1 MLAGVGL
8 ALAAVLLLL
17 FWRAVFQNR
26 ILAPT
31 DLIFTSAFF
40 REVAPE
46 GFRRPSNPQLFD
58 QVYQFAPWRL
68 FARESFASGELP
80 VWNPHSLAGTPFVA
94 TQQTAIFHPYNLLL
108 LLVPYE
114 RTFVVSAILRLLT
127 AGVLTFLLA
136 RRLGVAPLG
145 SLLSAL
151 AFMLSGYLV
160 VGVGHPHIGVA
171 VWLPGTALAAEL
183 ILAARTRRARW
194 RSTALLAIVVGVG
207 FLGGH
212 VETSV
217 DILLGVGLYVLIRW
231 HQLGWS
237 RATTVTER
245 LSPLLLFVGGWLLGA
260 GIGGAQLVP
269 FLEWLPLSA
278 EAGAR
283 ASGSAFVIFDAA
295 ALKNLALLPLFLFP
309 NLYNNPTWDS
319 PYFDFL
325 PWGRNFHSDIL
336 WVGVLP
342 FLLAI
347 VGVLRCWRSNPVV
360 RAWTIVAL
368 LALAR
373 ALYLPVVDWLNQL
386 PLLELGKPHLF
397 RMIASFGVCL
407 LAGFGADALFSE
419 RFGDDRAGRLWRWL
433 CGGVVVAG
441 VAIMLAGKLVL
452 PNYRDRLLVVD
463 RALAEDFHQSIG
475 GDPRPPEYFERQA
488 RQRVRNRLLAFRLRN
503 VGMYA
508 PALIAG
514 GALAVGLLARRRGWS
529 RELRGALLL
538 LAAADLVGFAW
549 DYNPTVARDAF
560 YPAPPLLDPVR
571 RDPTLFRF
579 SATVRDLTAD
589 AHMMFDLSDIRGLD
603 FPTRWYAMYAGLAPE
618 HVRWRKITFSGFDSP
633 LLRVLNLKYVFAA
646 TGRVP
651 LAAEH
656 VAQVYPGERGQLW
669 EVCDPQPRS
678 FMVYDAVV
686 AATDPEAGRLLQ
698 ENPERVFSRVVL
710 AADKAELPTR
720 PVQGGDPGGAVEVV
734 EYTPRRTAWRVHTG
748 KAGYLFTGDA
758 FYPGWRAE
766 LDGQATPLYRANLAF
781 RAVYVPPGEHVV
793 VHTFDPRSVRLGL
806 LMSLGSL
813 AAAALLLMMPFR
825 SSPR

>member
-8 ALAAVLLLL
+8 TLAAVLLLL

-58 QVYQFAPWRL
+58 QVYQFAPWRH
-68 FARESFASGELP
+68 FARASFAAGELP

-183 ILAARTRRARW
+183 ILAARTRRARC
-194 RSTALLAIVVGVG
+194 RSTALMAIVVGIG

-217 DILLGVGLYVLIRW
+217 DILLGVGLYFLIRW

-237 RATTVTER
+237 RARARTER
-245 LSPLLLFVGGWLLGA
+245 LSPLLLLAGGWLLGA
-260 GIGGAQLVP
+260 GLGGAQLVP

-283 ASGSAFVIFDAA
+283 AGGSAFVIFDPA

-373 ALYLPVVDWLNQL
+373 ALYLPIVDWLNQL

-397 RMIASFGVCL
+397 RMIASFSVCL

-419 RFGDDRAGRLWRWL
+419 PLGDHPAGRLWRWL
-433 CGGVVVAG
+433 CGGVVITG

-452 PNYRDRLLVVD
+452 PNYRDRLLALD
-463 RALAEDFHQSIG
+463 RALAENFHESIG
-475 GDPRPPEYFERQA
+475 GEPRPPEYFERQA
-488 RQRVRNRLLAFRLRN
+488 KQRVRNRIVAFRLRN

-514 GALAVGLLARRRGWS
+514 GALALGLLARRRGWS
-529 RELRGALLL
+529 LELRGALLL
-538 LAAADLVGFAW
+538 LVAADLVGFAW

-571 RDPTLFRF
+571 RDPALFRF

-603 FPTRWYAMYAGLAPE
+603 FPTRWYATYAGLAPE

-656 VAQVYPGERGQLW
+656 VAQVYPGARGQLW
-669 EVCDPQPRS
+669 EVRDPQPRS

-686 AATDPEAGRLLQ
+686 AATDQEAGRLLQ
-698 ENPERVFSRVVL
+698 EEPEAVFSRVVL
-710 AADKAELPTR
+710 AAYGPELPKR
-720 PVQGGDPGGAVEVV
+720 PRQGNAPSAEVAVV
-734 EYTPRRTAWRVHTG
+734 EYTPQRSVWRVRTEE
-748 KAGYLFTGDA
+748 AGYLFTGDS
-758 FYPGWRAE
+758 FYPGWTAE
-766 LDGQATPLYRANLAF
+766 LDGKPTPLYRANLAF
-781 RAVYVPPGEHVV
+781 RAVYVPPGEHLV
-793 VHTFDPRSVRLGL
+793 VHAFEPRSIRLGL
-806 LMSLGSL
+806 LASLGAL
-813 AAAALLLMMPFR
+813 AAALLLVMPFR
-825 SSPR
+825 SRSA

>member
-1 MLAGVGL
+1 
-8 ALAAVLLLL
+8 
-17 FWRAVFQNR
+17 
-26 ILAPT
+26 
-31 DLIFTSAFF
+31 
-40 REVAPE
+40 
-46 GFRRPSNPQLFD
+46 
-58 QVYQFAPWRL
+58 
-68 FARESFASGELP
+68 
-80 VWNPHSLAGTPFVA
+80 
-94 TQQTAIFHPYNLLL
+94 
-108 LLVPYE
+108 
-114 RTFVVSAILRLLT
+114 
-127 AGVLTFLLA
+127 
-136 RRLGVAPLG
+136 
-145 SLLSAL
+145 
-151 AFMLSGYLV
+151 
-160 VGVGHPHIGVA
+160 
-171 VWLPGTALAAEL
+171 
-183 ILAARTRRARW
+183 
-194 RSTALLAIVVGVG
+194 
-207 FLGGH
+207 
-212 VETSV
+212 
-217 DILLGVGLYVLIRW
+217 
-231 HQLGWS
+231 
-237 RATTVTER
+237 
-245 LSPLLLFVGGWLLGA
+245 LLLFVGGCLLGA

-283 ASGSAFVIFDAA
+283 AGSSAFVIFDAA

-309 NLYNNPTWDS
+309 NLYNNPTWES

-397 RMIASFGVCL
+397 RMIASFSVCL

-433 CGGVVVAG
+433 CAGVVVAG
-441 VAIMLAGKLVL
+441 VAIMLVGKLVL
-452 PNYRDRLLVVD
+452 PNYRDRLLVLD

-475 GDPRPPEYFERQA
+475 GDARPPEYFDRQA
-488 RQRVRNRLLAFRLRN
+488 KQRVRNRILAFRLRN
-503 VGMYA
+503 VGMYV

-529 RELRGALLL
+529 LELRGALLL

-603 FPTRWYAMYAGLAPE
+603 FPTRWYATYAGLVPE

-669 EVCDPQPRS
+669 EVRDPHPRS
-678 FMVYDAVV
+678 FMVYDAIV
-686 AATDPEAGRLLQ
+686 AATDQEAGWLLQ
-698 ENPERVFSRVVL
+698 EKPERVFSRVVL
-710 AADKAELPTR
+710 AADKGELPAG
-720 PVQGGDPGGAVEVV
+720 PVQGGDPGGEVEVV

-748 KAGYLFTGDA
+748 KAGYLVTGDA

-766 LDGQATPLYRANLAF
+766 LDGRATPLYRANLAF
-781 RAVYVPPGEHVV
+781 RAVYVPPGEHIV
-793 VHTFDPRSVRLGL
+793 VHTFDPGSVRLGL
-806 LMSLGSL
+806 LISLGSL
-813 AAAALLLMMPFR
+813 AAALLLMMPFR
-825 SSPR
+825 SSRR